1 MKRTLPAH
9 SFLPRLAALLVLL
22 SPLSVLGLLSCA
34 GLPEAPAELEE
45 ARTLVEI
52 ASPDSLERAAALL
65 SGLDPAAYPETPRL
79 GGLARLLYDFLYPEL
94 SGSLALGEGFAPAPE
109 VAALFNRAA
118 AGEPA
123 AGPAGQAGDEEPGYF
138 DLLLP
143 ALHAV
148 RRPTLSQDE
157 AATLRPAVEQAG
169 LLNPEAVPP
178 LYLAG
183 LLSEALE
190 QDDAARKHYRRCLE
204 LEISFYPAHRR
215 LSDLDYV
222 AGDLESAAGHLEAL
236 RRLGLADDTLM
247 MRLARIYVQ
256 SDRLDEA
263 ETLIAEELLRDPGAH
278 ELLLLRSEI
287 LETQGDWR
295 QALKPVDLVLK
306 QQPDY
311 RPAQLRKARLLAAYL
326 RDPEAVIDYLR
337 ELDTAGDPELLELSG
352 RVLLFSGRHEEGLK
366 QLNAALTLEPGR
378 VTVLRVLAQ
387 DAADTRRWLQAEEY
401 LTRLPEESRNE
412 ADWLL
417 AHRVYTNMGDNR
429 TALQIAGR
437 LYNQG
442 TNPEHTLLYANTLLA
457 AERRA
462 TLNDFLTRTL
472 ESSPD
477 AEIKSG
483 LLYLQAQLVPAG
495 DPQRL
500 RLLQFSLMANPD
512 NPDTLAAIAKLYLEQ
527 GETRKA
533 RNYLRHAVA
542 VNPTNAALA
551 VQLRQLE

>member
-22 SPLSVLGLLSCA
+22 SPLCVLGVLSCA

-45 ARTLVEI
+45 ARALVEI

-65 SGLDPAAYPETPRL
+65 SGLDPAAYPETSRL
-79 GGLARLLYDFLYPEL
+79 GGLARLLYDFLFPEL
-94 SGSLALGEGFAPAPE
+94 SGSLALGEGFTAAPE
-109 VAALFNRAA
+109 VAALFARAA
-118 AGEPA
+118 AGEPTAPA
-123 AGPAGQAGDEEPGYF
+123 AGPAGDGEPGYF

-143 ALHAV
+143 ALHAA
-148 RRPTLSQDE
+148 RRPMLSRDE
-157 AATLRPAVEQAG
+157 AATLLPAVEQAG
-169 LLNPEAVPP
+169 LLNPEAAPP

-204 LEISFYPAHRR
+204 LESSFYPAHRR
-215 LSDLDYV
+215 LADLDYV

-236 RRLGLADDTLM
+236 RRLGLADDALM
-247 MRLARIYVQ
+247 TRLARIYVQ
-256 SDRLDEA
+256 SSRLDEA

-287 LETQGDWR
+287 LETRGDWR

-306 QQPDY
+306 LQPDY

-326 RDPEAVIDYLR
+326 RDPEAVLSYLR

-352 RVLLFSGRHEEGLK
+352 RVLLASGRHEEGLK
-366 QLNAALTLEPGR
+366 QLKAALALEPGR
-378 VTVLRVLAQ
+378 VTVLRVLAR
-387 DAADTRRWLQAEEY
+387 DAADTRLWLQAEES
-401 LTRLPEESRNE
+401 LARLPEESRNE

-417 AHRVYTNMGDNR
+417 AHRIYTSLGDNG

-437 LYNQG
+437 LYDQG
-442 TNPEHTLLYANTLLA
+442 AHPEHTLLYANTLLA

-462 TLNDFLTRTL
+462 TLRAFITRTL
-472 ESSPD
+472 ETSPD

-483 LLYLQAQLVPAG
+483 LLYLQAQLVPAD

-500 RLLQFSLMANPD
+500 RLLQFSLLANPD
-512 NPDTLAAIAKLYLEQ
+512 NPDTLAAIAALYLKQ

-533 RNYLRHAVA
+533 RNYLRHAVTL
-542 VNPTNAALA
+542 NPTNAALA